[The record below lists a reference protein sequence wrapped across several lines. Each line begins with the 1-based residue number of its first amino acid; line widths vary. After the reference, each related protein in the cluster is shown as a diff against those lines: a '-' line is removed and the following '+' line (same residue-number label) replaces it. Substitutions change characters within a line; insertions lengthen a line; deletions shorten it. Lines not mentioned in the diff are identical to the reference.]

1 MKFTRCLW
9 TAAAAVCLATTF
21 AAPVIAQQ
29 VVDPGF
35 KSVGRGVPVA
45 AAMPA
50 LTLQL
55 GPRAANADPAE
66 TQRAMEVVNRVF
78 VGPFAFGPVRVIAAA
93 DGAVPAGVQALPID
107 LFTSKD
113 FYSDR
118 ALWTDK
124 RYFRCNSPLAL
135 ESQRG
140 ALSGSLIGKDPPRTA
155 AWGYCDRDYPRE
167 GIVSPYKFKTAQDH
181 YEGLLAE
188 TKKRG
193 GPTQHTYKTV
203 PGEINGR
210 YAPGGFFDN
219 WYSAMLAV
227 QLPTVLS
234 VLTPEYQKRFVQ
246 DM

>member
-1 MKFTRCLW
+1 MKFTRRLW
-9 TAAAAVCLATTF
+9 TAAAAASLATSF

-35 KSVGRGVPVA
+35 KSVGRGAPVA
-45 AAMPA
+45 AALPA
-50 LTLQL
+50 VTLQL

-78 VGPFAFGPVRVIAAA
+78 VGPFAFGPVRVVAAQ

-113 FYSDR
+113 FYTDR

-140 ALSGSLIGKDPPRTA
+140 ALSGSA
-155 AWGYCDRDYPRE
+155 DR
-167 GIVSPYKFKTAQDH
+167 Q
-181 YEGLLAE
+181 
-188 TKKRG
+188 
-193 GPTQHTYKTV
+193 
-203 PGEINGR
+203 
-210 YAPGGFFDN
+210 
-219 WYSAMLAV
+219 
-227 QLPTVLS
+227 
-234 VLTPEYQKRFVQ
+234 
-246 DM
+246 